1 MMPDSIPDTQA
12 ALKMYKEEVLRFK
25 DKTVDTMEGTS
36 DLRAT
41 IVFNEGEKFPNLS
54 KYNHHAQK

>member
-1 MMPDSIPDTQA
+1 
-12 ALKMYKEEVLRFK
+12 MYKEEVMRLRAA
-25 DKTVDTMEGTS
+25 VDTMEGTG

-54 KYNHHAQK
+54 KYNHHS